1 MTIDKRG
8 IVHRHGPFD
17 DDLGREF
24 LLIWQHRLR
33 AMGTNSLCQSGDL
46 GCILA
51 ENDSLPGPTRPFQYR

>member
-8 IVHRHGPFD
+8 TARRHGQFD

-33 AMGTNSLCQSGDL
+33 AMGTNSLCQSREL
-46 GCILA
+46 GCILP
-51 ENDSLPGPTRPFQYR
+51 EDDNLPGPTRPFQYR